1 MPTTKEKEKVLTLL
15 QQGPL
20 FPLLT
25 RLKRTVFSCPRV
37 LQLLFCTTEVLLLFL
52 ASFAIEI
59 RKDHCCGL

>member
-1 MPTTKEKEKVLTLL
+1 MPTTKENEKVLTLL

-20 FPLLT
+20 YPLLT

-37 LQLLFCTTEVLLLFL
+37 LQLLCTTEVLLLFL

-59 RKDHCCGL
+59 RKDHCSGL